1 MQVLFS
7 HVFIRPGRSTRL
19 HVYASHVYSKKP
31 PSPTG
36 LERGLDVIKKYNT
49 HHI

>member
-1 MQVLFS
+1 MLFLLS

-19 HVYASHVYSKKP
+19 HVYASHVYFKKP

-36 LERGLDVIKKYNT
+36 LERGIDATNNLED
-49 HHI
+49 